1 MGDAVDLIP
10 FVSGVGEVTRAV
22 STSLEIA
29 DTVHDTKKAAE
40 NIGEVAEAAKKLL
53 KKYTEILL
61 IVQLLIMVMY
71 Y

>member
-29 DTVHDTKKAAE
+29 DTVHDTKKLLKTSE
-40 NIGEVAEAAKKLL
+40 KLLKRQKKLL